1 MFSNSRFFGRLLVF
15 FLLIISL
22 PKYFLGKIFASKNN
36 NKNDKNN
43 KNNKNISKILVL
55 HNLLLGDAVL
65 ILPLLAKL
73 RQNFPNSQIVLALP
87 SAFMELFALSP
98 YNLQIVEFNPKN
110 VKTIANLYKIAK
122 NFDLGILP
130 AENRYS
136 LLLRG
141 FGVKKI
147 IAFEKDSPSWKNFL
161 VDIKI
166 AFPQQ
171 NTAFADFILD
181 LLPPELESQHNNKNA
196 LIFDKTQWQIKNHS
210 FLQRLPAKKYVVL
223 HLGAGNKTRL
233 WDINSWINLAENLAA
248 KNYEIVFTCGKAE
261 KSLANL
267 VENQHKS
274 FNTDFAGNT
283 TLLELLILLQN
294 SQLIISLD
302 TGIAHLAR
310 LSGVANIIIF
320 GPGSAEIYGKNGN
333 FWSSQIT
340 KIIAKSD
347 AEIPCR
353 DGNLLLERNHL
364 QWIKHCC
371 ISAEKCCQRHNL
383 PCDLPNFISPCMQKI
398 SVAEVAKIAISLL
411 ENLENS

>member
-1 MFSNSRFFGRLLVF
+1 MLNNSRFFGRLLVF
-15 FLLIISL
+15 LLLIISL
-22 PKYFLGKIFASKNN
+22 PKYFLGKIFASKNK
-36 NKNDKNN
+36 KNISK
-43 KNNKNISKILVL
+43 ISKILVL

-73 RQNFPNSQIVLALP
+73 RQNFPDAEIVLALP

-98 YNLQIVEFNPKN
+98 YNLRIIEFNPKN
-110 VKTIANLYKIAK
+110 VKTIWNLCKIAK

-141 FGVKKI
+141 FGIKKI

-166 AFPQQ
+166 EFPQQ
-171 NTAFADFILD
+171 NSAFADFILD
-181 LLPPELESQHNNKNA
+181 LLPVELESQHNNKNA
-196 LIFDKTQWQIKNHS
+196 LIFDKTKWLVKNHQ
-210 FLQRLPAKKYVVL
+210 FLQRLPAKKYIVL

-233 WDINSWINLAENLAA
+233 WNIKSWIKLAQNLAD

-261 KSLANL
+261 KFLANL

-274 FNTDFAGNT
+274 FNTNFAGNT

-320 GPGSAEIYGKNGN
+320 GPGSAEIYGKNGD
-333 FWSSQIT
+333 FWSLQNT
-340 KIIAKSD
+340 KIITKSD

-353 DGNLLLERNHL
+353 DGNLLLERSHL
-364 QWIKHCC
+364 KWIKHCC
-371 ISAEKCCQRHNL
+371 ISAEQCCQKHNL
-383 PCDLPNFISPCMQKI
+383 PYDLQNFISPCMQKI
-398 SVAEVAKIAISLL
+398 SVAEVEKLAVSLL
-411 ENLENS
+411 ER